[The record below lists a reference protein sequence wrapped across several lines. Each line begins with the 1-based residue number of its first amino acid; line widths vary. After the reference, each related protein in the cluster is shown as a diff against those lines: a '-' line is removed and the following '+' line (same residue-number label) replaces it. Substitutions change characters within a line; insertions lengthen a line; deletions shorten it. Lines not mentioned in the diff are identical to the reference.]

1 MSDIDDPRLTAS
13 GLLMEAHDGLVRKL
27 LPGLA
32 AHGLARPDFNVL
44 IRLARSPGGRLRM
57 SDLAAQTA
65 LSTSGITRVVDR
77 LEARGFA
84 DRESRPDDRRSTY
97 AVVTAEGRKVL
108 ERFLPDHLAEIDRW
122 LTGLLTP
129 EQLDA
134 LLEALRT
141 VRDEVFP
148 EATSH

>member
-1 MSDIDDPRLTAS
+1 MSDFDDPRLTAS
-13 GLLMEAHDGLVRKL
+13 GLLMEAHDGLLRKL
-27 LPGLA
+27 LPGMA
-32 AHGLARPDFNVL
+32 EIGLSPPDFNAL

-77 LEARGFA
+77 LQRA
-84 DRESRPDDRRSTY
+84 DLIHRESRSDDRRSTY
-97 AVVTAEGRKVL
+97 AVITAEGRARL
-108 ERFLPDHLAEIDRW
+108 AEFLPGHLESLDRW

-129 EQLDA
+129 EQLEA
-134 LLEALRT
+134 LLEGLRI

-148 EATSH
+148 EATSR